1 MAYQITLDW
10 NAIQERNIDPFSPV
24 DSDNHNKLLKI
35 LGSNKAYIRGF
46 DISYERDDV
55 NNKMIAHF
63 TSGVGVV
70 SYIVIEML
78 QNSTIELFSCPI
90 TERTIHVVLDYKYQK
105 IQPVPVA
112 SLKSIRTEEYDPTRH
127 LILYTFHISNWSL
140 VPTLEAWNTW
150 ISNEANFDD
159 GRTADEVIPEWATAT
174 FVKKAGDTLEGPLL
188 VANPTP
194 TLATEVI
201 CKQYVDTNISN
212 HDSQHD
218 DRFVRLAGS
227 TMTGQLTLV
236 GDPTAVGHAAR
247 KAYVDAQ
254 RDYAISVGSST
265 YLPKAGGTMTGALVL
280 HADPSTALGAAT
292 KQYVDTK
299 TANHDAEHDDRFV
312 RLAGSTMTGFLTLHA
327 NPTSALHSATKGYVD
342 TQIASHDAQHTDVFY
357 PLTGGVLNGN
367 MTLKS
372 PNLLALAN
380 TRTAVYDAGQLY
392 TTIQSNLDVAY
403 LRSIHRINLA
413 CGPLDG
419 TDGDVNNMRIS
430 FFFNASEV
438 AYVNRY
444 GLVGAVYNSD
454 IIEFFEHD
462 LKVMPRQ
469 GQCIVLNDEGK
480 AVVSYKEAD
489 PNVIGFV
496 SYSPGLT
503 LGGTTEFEE
512 EFEKGRLPVALLGQ
526 IPEVLIESE
535 IDRPAGSLLVSG
547 KEGRLKLY
555 KDMETVEPGC
565 IIAKALKP
573 ILAGV
578 TQHKILIFN
587 A

>member
-35 LGSNKAYIRGF
+35 LGSTKAYIRGF

-127 LILYTFHISNWSL
+127 LILYTFRISNWSL
-140 VPTLEAWNTW
+140 VPTLSAWNTW

-159 GRTADEVIPEWATAT
+159 GRTADDVIPEWATAT

-254 RDYAISVGSST
+254 RDYVLSVGTNT

-280 HADPSTALGAAT
+280 HADPSDALGAAT

-342 TQIASHDAQHTDVFY
+342 NLIANHDSNHDDRFLK
-357 PLTGGVLNGN
+357 LTGGSLTGHLR
-367 MTLKS
+367 MS
-372 PNLLALAN
+372 N
-380 TRTAVYDAGQLY
+380 TSVYLQNYTTAYYDAVRIYPSVTSGY
-392 TTIQSNLDVAY
+392 DYANITSN
-403 LRSIHRINLA
+403 HRIALR
-413 CGPLDG
+413 CDPLDG

>member
-35 LGSNKAYIRGF
+35 LGSTKAYVRGF
-46 DISYERDDV
+46 DISFERDDI
-55 NNKMIAHF
+55 NNKMIAHL
-63 TSGVGVV
+63 SGGVGVV

-78 QNSTIELFSCPI
+78 QSSTIELFSCPI

-112 SLKSIRTEEYDPTRH
+112 SIKSIRAEEYDDTRH
-127 LILYTFHISNWSL
+127 LILYTFHIGNWSL
-140 VPTLEAWNTW
+140 VPTLSVWNTW
-150 ISNEANFDD
+150 IEDAANYND
-159 GRTADEVIPEWATAT
+159 GRTSDDVIPEWATST
-174 FVKKAGDTLEGPLL
+174 FVKKLGDTLEGPLL
-188 VANPTP
+188 VANTTP
-194 TLATEVI
+194 TIATEVV
-201 CKQYVDTNISN
+201 CKQYVDTNIAN

-218 DRFVRLAGS
+218 DRFVKLSGS

-236 GDPTAVGHAAR
+236 GDPTSSNHAAR

-254 RDYAISVGSST
+254 RDYALSVGSNT
-265 YLPKAGGTMTGALVL
+265 YLPKSGGTMTGALTL
-280 HADPSTALGAAT
+280 NADPTTALEATT
-292 KQYVDTK
+292 KQYVDTNI
-299 TANHDAEHDDRFV
+299 ANHDSQHDDRF
-312 RLAGSTMTGFLTLHA
+312 LKLSGGTLTNFLTLHA
-327 NPTSALHSATKGYVD
+327 NPTSALHAVTKQYVD
-342 TQIASHDAQHTDVFY
+342 NLISNHDTEHDDRYLKLVGGS
-357 PLTGGVLNGN
+357 LTGH
-367 MTLKS
+367 LKMS
-372 PNLLALAN
+372 N
-380 TRTAVYDAGQLY
+380 TSVYLQNYATNYYDAVRIYPSITSGFDY
-392 TTIQSNLDVAY
+392 ANVASN
-403 LRSIHRINLA
+403 HRIALR
-413 CGPLDG
+413 CSPLDG
-419 TDGDVNNMRIS
+419 TTGDVNNMRIS
-430 FFFNASEV
+430 FYFNTSEV

-444 GLVGAVYNSD
+444 GLVGAVYNAD

-462 LKVMPRQ
+462 LEFMPRQ
-469 GQCIVLNDEGK
+469 GQCIVLNEEGK

-526 IPEVLIESE
+526 IQDVLIES
-535 IDRPAGSLLVSG
+535 DKNRPAGSLLVSG
-547 KEGRLKLY
+547 MEGRLRPY
-555 KDMETVEPGC
+555 KDIFFVEPGC

-573 ILAGV
+573 ILPGI
-578 TQHKILIFN
+578 TQHKILIYN